1 MKGRRLPFLC
11 ATQCLCGTS
20 FSRCR
25 WLWPFSTGLLWINSG
40 IPMKFILRLCGH
52 IPWIGWCSLW
62 PCSWLASHG
71 VWAAP
76 KIPKNIMRLQSTA
89 VGNPPLPE
97 LRVSCTYHNGWWT
110 TKLKDLRTRRN
121 CRNTIGSTWE
131 YTVKSSMT
139 VKVYSF
145 TQMYIGGS
153 ILSFRFLNSI
163 DPTFFWLCWFG
174 ERNHSLRGQL
184 TNKHIQILNCLW
196 HCYKKITVVHGA
208 LLLYSGHWCFFI
220 TFFHQQ

>member
-145 TQMYIGGS
+145 TQCTLEEASFPFASWIQL
-153 ILSFRFLNSI
+153 IRLSFGFADLAKGTTAWEDN
-163 DPTFFWLCWFG
+163 
-174 ERNHSLRGQL
+174 
-184 TNKHIQILNCLW
+184 
-196 HCYKKITVVHGA
+196 
-208 LLLYSGHWCFFI
+208 
-220 TFFHQQ
+220 